1 MTSPMSAITARSVMG
16 DRKSVDGPAV
26 PSARLCDGPAIGC
39 GPASAVLS
47 VRSDCEVGPVDCS
60 EIPDRGAACEST
72 CCGSVFSDAIAGPDA
87 KAVGRE
93 STMMGLLITIGA
105 LEATGPDFGAATG
118 DEGTSGTCS
127 IGSARRMTSSM
138 AFGTVA

>member
-1 MTSPMSAITARSVMG
+1 MVR
-16 DRKSVDGPAV
+16 R
-26 PSARLCDGPAIGC
+26 
-39 GPASAVLS
+39 SAVDPPARFLS

-60 EIPDRGAACEST
+60 ENSRSRCRLRKRLLWIGLFRCNRR
-72 CCGSVFSDAIAGPDA
+72 PDA

-118 DEGTSGTCS
+118 DEVTSGTCS